1 MSGQPPKV
9 AVVTG
14 AGSGIGAAVVHAL
27 AAEGWTVV
35 LASQGVTPWRRSP
48 GGAPGWPACSIRSRR
63 T

>member
-27 AAEGWTVV
+27 AAEVD
-35 LASQGVTPWRRSP
+35 
-48 GGAPGWPACSIRSRR
+48 GGAGRPPA
-63 T
+63 

>member
-1 MSGQPPKV
+1 MSSQPPKV

-35 LASQGVTPWRRSP
+35 LASRGRDALAASP
-48 GGAPGWPACSIRSRR
+48 GGAPGWPACSTRSRP

>member
-1 MSGQPPKV
+1 MSSQPPKV

-35 LASQGVTPWRRSP
+35 LASR
-48 GGAPGWPACSIRSRR
+48 GA
-63 T
+63 

>member
-27 AAEGWTVV
+27 ATEGWTVV
-35 LASQGVTPWRRSP
+35 LAGRGVTP
-48 GGAPGWPACSIRSRR
+48 
-63 T
+63 

>member
-27 AAEGWTVV
+27 AAEGVD
-35 LASQGVTPWRRSP
+35 
-48 GGAPGWPACSIRSRR
+48 GGAGRPGA
-63 T
+63 